1 MSLVFSEKL
10 MRALEQSLGSDLAL
24 RITSALG
31 PTINADPIM
40 GRAPEVAAQV
50 LIGIAKMLGPDPSA
64 DEIVALYRQGRAE
77 ASAPGSRRRSGGDS
91 VADWSGLVRARG

>member
-10 MRALEQSLGSDLAL
+10 MRTLEQSLGGDLAL

-31 PTINADPIM
+31 PTISADPVM
-40 GRAPEVAAQV
+40 GGAPEVAAQV
-50 LIGIAKMLGPDPSA
+50 IIGIAKTLGPDASA

-77 ASAPGSRRRSGGDS
+77 ALSPGKSTKKKWWRFGR
-91 VADWSGLVRARG
+91 